1 MTKRLLLAALLGSG
15 AIMALPACSTEQA
28 ESAEQG
34 RTAVREA
41 AASDTAYASQNAA
54 LMALAERHARTVLE
68 RAPEAATSLGVSTD
82 IGGEGYGAR
91 LRDYSPLA
99 RDEALELNDQFL
111 RDLQGIDREALSGT
125 ALVTYD
131 VLLNAYETAAAR
143 NQYDFGGGAVLG
155 SNPPYIVTQ
164 LSGPHIELPRLLL
177 TEQPLTTPQEARDY
191 IARLREIGRALAETR
206 DSLLLDAERGVVP
219 PVFALTGAAGSIE
232 TLTEAPAGEHP
243 LVTHFR
249 SGLSGIGDL
258 SAEERGRLAQ
268 DAEAAVERVVYPA
281 YADLREALLSLRDA
295 AGQDAGVWRLDGGA
309 AFYQHALDSYGAS
322 GMTAAEVHELG
333 LSEVERISAEMNAI
347 FEEMGITGGTAG
359 ERFQQLAEDPR

>member
-1 MTKRLLLAALLGSG
+1 
-15 AIMALPACSTEQA
+15 
-28 ESAEQG
+28 
-34 RTAVREA
+34 
-41 AASDTAYASQNAA
+41 
-54 LMALAERHARTVLE
+54 MALAERHARTVLE

-206 DSLLLDAERGVVP
+206 DSLLLDAER
-219 PVFALTGAAGSIE
+219 
-232 TLTEAPAGEHP
+232 
-243 LVTHFR
+243 
-249 SGLSGIGDL
+249 
-258 SAEERGRLAQ
+258 
-268 DAEAAVERVVYPA
+268 
-281 YADLREALLSLRDA
+281 LSLI
-295 AGQDAGVWRLDGGA
+295 
-309 AFYQHALDSYGAS
+309 H
-322 GMTAAEVHELG
+322 
-333 LSEVERISAEMNAI
+333 I
-347 FEEMGITGGTAG
+347 
-359 ERFQQLAEDPR
+359 